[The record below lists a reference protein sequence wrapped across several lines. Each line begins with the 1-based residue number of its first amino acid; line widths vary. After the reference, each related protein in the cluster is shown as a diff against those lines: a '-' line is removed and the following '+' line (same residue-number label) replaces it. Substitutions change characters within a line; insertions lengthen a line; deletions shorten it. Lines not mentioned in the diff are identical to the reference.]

1 MRYVRALYEVRGVAG
16 VEMELSGLLSTKVAR
31 ATTKVRAT
39 YYCRPVSVA
48 VGPVAYTVADVP
60 CLDQLDAPAHEARA
74 SGPLVLFAVL
84 LLSIGCPIA
93 HAGAGAD
100 GFRLQVAGLHH
111 GAEIHLL
118 WPQGN
123 GAWVPLHRPYGPC
136 SSSADKPPPSLVEML
151 RWDQVRTEHVRR
163 KTMDGE
169 ADDVLDPDEAHVEMI
184 QVDYMLQGSFGIGS
198 GSGDPQGSRD
208 GGDPMFL
215 SQTMAIDTTVDVPWI
230 QCLPCPFPQCYPQRN
245 AYFDPKRS
253 STAAAVRCGSRAC
266 RALGA
271 FANGCSN
278 NNPAGECQYLIK
290 YNNGRATAGTYMT
303 DTLTISPS
311 TTFLNFRAPV
321 AARADGPRL
330 RLGNAFSYCVPQ
342 SSASGFLSLGG
353 PADGGASTFA
363 TTPLL
368 RNAEF
373 INPSIY
379 IVRLQGIIVAGRR
392 LNVPRVVFSGGT
404 VMDSSSIVTQLPPTA
419 YLALR
424 RAFRRSMR
432 AYTRRGPMAN
442 LDTCYDFGGFTNLTV
457 PAVSLVFDGG
467 AVVKLDPVAVLLEG
481 CLAFTPTRTDFA
493 LGFMG
498 NVQQQTHEVLFDV
511 AAGAVGFR
519 RGAC

>member
-1 MRYVRALYEVRGVAG
+1 MIT
-16 VEMELSGLLSTKVAR
+16 S
-31 ATTKVRAT
+31 
-39 YYCRPVSVA
+39 
-48 VGPVAYTVADVP
+48 
-60 CLDQLDAPAHEARA
+60 QEARA
-74 SGPLVLFAVL
+74 SGPLVLVAVHLL
-84 LLSIGCPIA
+84 LLSISCPIA
-93 HAGAGAD
+93 HAGGGAD
-100 GFRLQVAGLHH
+100 GRRQHYMVVQTSHLEPKSICSGLKV
-111 GAEIHLL
+111 I
-118 WPQGN
+118 PSSN
-123 GAWVPLHRPYGPC
+123 GTWVPLHRPYGPC

-163 KTMDGE
+163 KTMGGE

-198 GSGDPQGSRD
+198 GSGDPQGSGD
-208 GGDPMFL
+208 GDNPMFL

-278 NNPAGECQYLIK
+278 NNSAGEFQYLIK
-290 YNNGRATAGTYMT
+290 YNNDKATAGTYMT

-311 TTFLNFRAPV
+311 TTFLNFRFGCSHAVQGNFSSQTSGTMSLGGGPQSLL
-321 AARADGPRL
+321 AQTARAF
-330 RLGNAFSYCVPQ
+330 GNAFSYCVPQ

-363 TTPLL
+363 TTPLF
-368 RNAEF
+368 RNTEF

-467 AVVKLDPVAVLLEG
+467 AVVKLDPLAVLLEG
-481 CLAFTPTRTDFA
+481 CLAFTPTHTDFA

>member
-1 MRYVRALYEVRGVAG
+1 MIT
-16 VEMELSGLLSTKVAR
+16 S
-31 ATTKVRAT
+31 
-39 YYCRPVSVA
+39 
-48 VGPVAYTVADVP
+48 
-60 CLDQLDAPAHEARA
+60 QEARA
-74 SGPLVLFAVL
+74 SGPLFLVAVHLL
-84 LLSIGCPIA
+84 LLSISCPIA
-93 HAGAGAD
+93 HAGGGAD
-100 GFRLQVAGLHH
+100 GRRQHYMVVQTSHLEPKSICSGLKV
-111 GAEIHLL
+111 I
-118 WPQGN
+118 PSSN
-123 GAWVPLHRPYGPC
+123 GTWVPLHRPYGPC

-163 KTMDGE
+163 KTMGGE

-198 GSGDPQGSRD
+198 GSGDPQGSGD
-208 GGDPMFL
+208 GDNPMFL

-278 NNPAGECQYLIK
+278 NNSAGECQYLIK
-290 YNNGRATAGTYMT
+290 YNNDKATAGTYMT

-311 TTFLNFRAPV
+311 TTFLNFRFGCSHAVQGNFSSQTSGTMSLGGGPQSLL
-321 AARADGPRL
+321 AQTARAF
-330 RLGNAFSYCVPQ
+330 GNAFSYSVPQ
-342 SSASGFLSLGG
+342 SRAPPASSRSAGR
-353 PADGGASTFA
+353 PTA
-363 TTPLL
+363 
-368 RNAEF
+368 
-373 INPSIY
+373 
-379 IVRLQGIIVAGRR
+379 GIIVAGRR
-392 LNVPRVVFSGGT
+392 LNVLRVVFSGGT

-467 AVVKLDPVAVLLEG
+467 AVVKLDPLAVLLEG
-481 CLAFTPTRTDFA
+481 CLAFTPTHTDFA